1 MLIRLLVHIVSRH
14 YILLNRGYIFFVYT
28 DSEPALLTRNIE
40 RLYEPSDIIVSVAD
54 ACKIAVTQKI
64 IHPVC
69 IYLRAYELRYQRHN
83 VFFTIRR
90 IIGTPFKNSRELF
103 YEWLGEVLG
112 KGSVNLR
119 IRVPH
124 YFYGPVLMIS
134 KSEYLFKGVRKRPVS
149 DVVKKCAAKSK
160 ISLLI
165 CNFNSI

>member
-28 DSEPALLTRNIE
+28 DPEPALLTRNIK
-40 RLYEPSDIIVSVAD
+40 RLDEPSDIIVSVAD

-69 IYLRAYELRYQRHN
+69 IYLRAYELRYQRHD
-83 VFFTIRR
+83 VFFAFARLIR
-90 IIGTPFKNSRELF
+90 PACKNSRQLF

-134 KSEYLFKGVRKRPVS
+134 QSEYFFKGMRKRPVS

-160 ISLLI
+160 ISLLL
-165 CNFNSI
+165 CNFDSI